1 MGMDALKPTLGRR
14 LVIPYC
20 SAQKLLKMDIPQTP
34 TSEMYREALL
44 ALEGEMSET
53 KRKLLSVHYN
63 FPNRRATM
71 TQISN
76 AMGWP
81 DYSTG
86 NLHYGK
92 LAKLIGDQLGF
103 HFGTVSLNSI
113 CELDKEPDEHWV
125 LTLRPELA
133 EALKA
138 LGWT

>member
-1 MGMDALKPTLGRR
+1 
-14 LVIPYC
+14 
-20 SAQKLLKMDIPQTP
+20 MDIPQTP
-34 TSEMYREALL
+34 TPEKYREALL
-44 ALEGEMSET
+44 ALEGDMSET
-53 KRKLLSVHYN
+53 KRKLLSVHYH

-71 TQISN
+71 TQIAN

-81 DYSTG
+81 DYRTG

-113 CELDKEPDEHWV
+113 CEFDEDREPSEHWV
-125 LTLRPELA
+125 LTQRPELA
-133 EALKA
+133 EALEA